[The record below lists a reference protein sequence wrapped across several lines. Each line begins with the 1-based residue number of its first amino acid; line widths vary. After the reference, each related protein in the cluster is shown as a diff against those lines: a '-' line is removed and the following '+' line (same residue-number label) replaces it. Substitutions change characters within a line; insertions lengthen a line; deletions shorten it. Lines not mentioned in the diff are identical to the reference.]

1 MSSES
6 EETWP
11 EAADLLERLY
21 RVKTFE
27 DVISL
32 LNDIRDIMLKSIY
45 KMERDPAIRCDVLIS
60 FWRLMDAIYILLDS
74 YALAKKIPLPF
85 GYDLRAEIV
94 RSIKDIIDTY
104 AVLRTGMESSA
115 FAEHNFNN
123 LLNLVRNDIAN
134 FYKNLEDYINELKGH
149 KTKGFSRRF
158 TEF

>member
-6 EETWP
+6 EETLP
-11 EAADLLERLY
+11 EATDLLERLY

-32 LNDIRDIMLKSIY
+32 LNDIRNIMLKFIY
-45 KMERDPAIRCDVLIS
+45 KMEPDPAIRCDVLIS

-74 YALAKKIPLPF
+74 YAFAKKIPLPF

-115 FAEHNFNN
+115 FAEHNFND

-134 FYKNLEDYINELKGH
+134 FYKNLEDYINELKEH
-149 KTKGFSRRF
+149 KTKGFSRHF